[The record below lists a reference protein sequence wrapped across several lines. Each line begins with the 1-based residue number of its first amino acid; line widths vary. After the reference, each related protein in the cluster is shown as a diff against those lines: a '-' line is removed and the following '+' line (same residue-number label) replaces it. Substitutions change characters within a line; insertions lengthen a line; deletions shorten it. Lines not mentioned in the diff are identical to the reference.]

1 MCYIVTD
8 ETEVVLSSHDI
19 DPSDTMSND
28 DERSPNYVDTE
39 VTEEDRTVKFWN
51 TANFSDATTGKTRR
65 ARAGIIIDGG
75 SPIFTSWHNYTS
87 PLTSKVFQ
95 PDDTVTVPHNGPSH
109 EYDIETK
116 IEVDEQAGVT
126 WSSLK
131 RHTTTAYIA
140 TVNET

>member
-1 MCYIVTD
+1 MTD
-8 ETEVVLSSHDI
+8 ETEVIVSNHDI
-19 DPSDTMSND
+19 TPTDQMVNND
-28 DERSPNYVDTE
+28 DRSPLYTDTE
-39 VTEEDRTVKFWN
+39 VTPLDRTVKFWN
-51 TANFSDATTGKTRR
+51 TANFSDATTGRTRR
-65 ARAGIIIDGG
+65 ARAGIIIDEGT
-75 SPIFTSWHNYTS
+75 PTFTSWHNYTS
-87 PLTSKVFQ
+87 PLASKVFQ
-95 PDDTVTVPHNGPSH
+95 PEKEITVPPNGPSH